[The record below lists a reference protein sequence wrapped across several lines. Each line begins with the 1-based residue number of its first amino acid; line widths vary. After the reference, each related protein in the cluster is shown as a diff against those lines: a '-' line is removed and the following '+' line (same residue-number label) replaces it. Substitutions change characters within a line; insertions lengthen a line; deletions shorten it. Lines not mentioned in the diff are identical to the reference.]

1 MDDILDFQLGF
12 DKRYNKIDMV
22 SFAGYPLIFGY
33 KKKDKCRFV
42 SDNLKV
48 IKLFIKLLDTLGI
61 DHGTYEKCNNIN
73 KDNKKELYYYDDKY
87 YSVEITEKA
96 CNSLIGY
103 YKVIGK
109 ELVE

>member
-1 MDDILDFQLGF
+1 MDDILDFHLGF
-12 DKRYNKIDMV
+12 DKRYNKIDTV
-22 SFAGYPLIFGY
+22 SFTGYPLIFGY

-61 DHGTYEKCNNIN
+61 DHGTYEKHNNIN
-73 KDNKKELYYYDDKY
+73 KDNKKELYYYNDTY

-96 CNSLIGY
+96 CNSLIAY

-109 ELVE
+109 EFVD